1 MATDEGERRE
11 YFRITDRLL
20 VEIREIDYEESLDL
34 AKNLQQSDFLPDD
47 ENDTSSHSFRPPVFA
62 SNDLYEFLEVLDRKL
77 NVILELLLKKD
88 ERFRNE
94 YTDVN
99 ISAAG
104 LRYTSEKQIKEGTY
118 VDLRIV
124 LPYFPNPRIAAVGM
138 VVRSGRAG
146 CEEGKDIWETAIKL
160 IAISERQRDMLIS
173 YVFAKERE
181 QLRAKNTL

>member
-1 MATDEGERRE
+1 MATDEDERRE

-20 VEIREIDYEESLDL
+20 VEVREIGYEESLEL

-47 ENDTSSHSFRPPVFA
+47 ESDTLSRSFRPPAFER
-62 SNDLYEFLEVLDRKL
+62 SDLSEFFEVLDRKL
-77 NVILELLLKKD
+77 NVILALLLKKD

-104 LRYTSEKQIKEGTY
+104 LRYMSERQVQQGTY
-118 VDLRIV
+118 LDLRIV

-138 VVRSGRAG
+138 VVRSGRAR
-146 CEEGKDIWETAIKL
+146 CEEGKDIWETAVKFT
-160 IAISERQRDMLIS
+160 AISERHRDMLIS

>member
-1 MATDEGERRE
+1 MATDEDERRE

-20 VEIREIDYEESLDL
+20 VEIREIDYEESLEL

-47 ENDTSSHSFRPPVFA
+47 ANDTSSRSFRPPAFER
-62 SNDLYEFLEVLDRKL
+62 NELYEFLEVLDRKL

-88 ERFRNE
+88 ERFHNE

-104 LRYTSEKQIKEGTY
+104 LRYASEREVPEGTY
-118 VDLRIV
+118 VDVRIV
-124 LPYFPNPRIAAVGM
+124 LPFFPNPKIAAVGM
-138 VVRSGRAG
+138 VVRSSRTGT
-146 CEEGKDIWETAIKL
+146 EEGKDIWETAIKI
-160 IAISERQRDMLIS
+160 IAISERHRDMLIN

>member
-1 MATDEGERRE
+1 MATGEDERRE

-20 VEIREIDYEESLDL
+20 VEVRQIDYEESVELG
-34 AKNLQQSDFLPDD
+34 KNLLQCDFLPDS
-47 ENDTSSHSFRPPVFA
+47 ENDTGSRAFRPPAFER
-62 SNDLYEFLEVLDRKL
+62 SELYEFLEVLDRKL

-88 ERFRNE
+88 ERFSNE

-104 LRYTSEKQIKEGTY
+104 LRYRSEKDVPEGAY

-138 VVRSGRAG
+138 VVRSSCTG
-146 CEEGKDIWETAIKL
+146 CEEGKDIWEMAVKF
-160 IAISERQRDMLIS
+160 IAISEKHRDVLIN

-181 QLRAKNTL
+181 QLRAKNIP